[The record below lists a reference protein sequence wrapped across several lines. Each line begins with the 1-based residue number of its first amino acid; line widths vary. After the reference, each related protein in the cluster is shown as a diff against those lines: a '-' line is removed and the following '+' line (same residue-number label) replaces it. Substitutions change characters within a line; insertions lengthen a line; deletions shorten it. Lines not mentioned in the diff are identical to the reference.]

1 MDLAGPEFQSELDMS
16 SFLRLN
22 SAGDHLKEDEEGELP
37 VQPAASFSRLHRW
50 FLSSKPA
57 FATEIFFLP
66 SFVYFQRSHFVVAQ
80 SSEHV
85 VFDL

>member
-22 SAGDHLKEDEEGELP
+22 SAGDHLKEDEEGEPP
-37 VQPAASFSRLHRW
+37 VQPAASFSRLRRW
-50 FLSSKPA
+50 FLSSKTA
-57 FATEIFFLP
+57 FTTEIFFLP
-66 SFVYFQRSHFVVAQ
+66 PFVYFQRSHFVVAQ
-80 SSEHV
+80 SAKLV